1 MTNTKTTTT
10 ERIGTVKK
18 AKALAAG
25 LLVAGMI
32 AAGMMAGIPAHAA
45 TTFVVDSTS
54 DESDA
59 SATDGLCKTA
69 GGACTLRAAIQQ
81 ANATLGADVINF
93 DIPGM
98 GVKTITPSSALPT
111 ITERATING
120 YTQPGASPNT
130 LAKGTNAKLRVELD
144 GTKSFATS
152 GLRISDS
159 SNSVIKG
166 LVINRF
172 GLNGVGISG
181 DSANTAGNRIEGNF
195 IGTDPTGTIDE
206 GNGFDG
212 VFIGGSS
219 TPVTGTVVGG
229 NTPAKRNLISSNEGD
244 GVEVSFG
251 ANSKILGNLIGTT
264 ASGSGALGNDLDG
277 VELRDQGT
285 SDNEI
290 GDGTAAGS
298 NTIAFNGRAGVAMN
312 FEVQAGNAISR
323 NSIFSNAGLG
333 IDLKQDG
340 PTPNDPDDAD
350 VGPNGLQN
358 SPVLASAKTVSG
370 KTTIKGTL
378 SSVPSTEAYT
388 LQFFSN
394 PSGTDEGKTFIGQKS
409 VTTDASGNASFTF
422 SPASKVATGKA
433 ITATATNASSGD
445 TSEFSTPRKVAS
457 S

>member
-1 MTNTKTTTT
+1 MRNTKTITT

-59 SATDGLCKTA
+59 SATDGLCKTT

-93 DIPGM
+93 DIPGT

-130 LAKGTNAKLRVELD
+130 LSKGTNAKLRVELD
-144 GTKSFATS
+144 GSKSFASS

-172 GLNGVGISG
+172 GFNGVGITG
-181 DSANTAGNRIEGNF
+181 DSANAAGNRIEGNF

-206 GNGFDG
+206 GNGLDG

-229 NTPAKRNLISSNEGD
+229 NTPAKRNLISGNEGE
-244 GVEVSFG
+244 GVEVSIG

-264 ASGSGALGNDLDG
+264 AGGTGALGNDLDG
-277 VELRDQGT
+277 VELRDQGS

-298 NTIAFNGRAGVAMN
+298 NTIAFNGRAGLAMN
-312 FEVQAGNAISR
+312 FEVQTGNASSR

-340 PTPNDPDDAD
+340 PTPNDPGDAD

-358 SPVLASAKTVSG
+358 FPVLASAKTVSG

-378 SSVPSTEAYT
+378 SSVPSMEAYT
-388 LQFFSN
+388 IQFFSN

-445 TSEFSTPRKVAS
+445 TSEFSAPRKVTS